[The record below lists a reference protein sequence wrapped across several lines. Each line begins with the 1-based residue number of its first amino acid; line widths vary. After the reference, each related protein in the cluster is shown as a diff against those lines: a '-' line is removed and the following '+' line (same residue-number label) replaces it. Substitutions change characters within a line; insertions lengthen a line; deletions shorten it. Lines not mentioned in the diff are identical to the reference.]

1 MKYRKLL
8 WALAALN
15 AALLLALV
23 WKLGGETPAAAQM
36 VRARGEMLM
45 VPADVPVMQNGVVY
59 MIDTQNGV
67 LAGFSFDQNARQFVI
82 MQPLDLNRIF
92 AAAVGG
98 GR

>member
-1 MKYRKLL
+1 
-8 WALAALN
+8 
-15 AALLLALV
+15 
-23 WKLGGETPAAAQM
+23 
-36 VRARGEMLM
+36 
-45 VPADVPVMQNGVVY
+45 
-59 MIDTQNGV
+59 